1 MSNRHN
7 DHPVHTVTI
16 CGSML
21 QELQEVWDEL
31 GEPDAERDTMLFEI
45 EQACVEVYRR
55 KVDEAIKCK
64 AQLQA
69 EISRT
74 QAQISDICFALG
86 EQLPHFDKSAVGGLK
101 RELDSILPLLEEMQ
115 KRKIDRKNQFLEVLN
130 QLKDIS
136 NELGISMEDSLYKM
150 VVNETDLSL
159 NGLEELRQQLLISQN
174 EKRDRQ
180 RLVEDHLSALSL
192 LSLVLGVDFKNTIY
206 EIHPTLCNFKGV
218 KDISSSTIEGLSG
231 ALLRLREVKMKRW
244 EKLQKF
250 ATSMLELWN
259 LMDTPME
266 EQKAFHNVTSK
277 IAASAS
283 EVTEA
288 NILSIDFLN
297 LVETEISRLEQLKS
311 SKLREILKK
320 KRSELDEICKE
331 AHMVA
336 EAHGATE
343 FSFEAVASGTMDPE
357 YLLEQTEIEIA
368 RAKAEVL
375 SRKEI
380 LDKVD
385 KWLAACEE
393 ECWLDHYNK
402 DDKRY
407 HAGRGAH
414 LALKRAEKARAVI
427 NKIPAMVDTLIS
439 KTAAWE
445 AERGVEFL
453 YDTERLISVLDQYK
467 ISRLEKEQDK
477 QRQRDQKKRL
487 GQLIAEKEARYGS
500 QPSPASV
507 KGYRITGV
515 ANDRKLSLGGVVL
528 QNSEPRTATLS
539 RHPTKN
545 GGFVAAPSG
554 RRDLFPGQYSE
565 TKHSKGSA
573 KTREIESPFL
583 RKPLSP
589 VFSSRASSKA
599 NIVNDRIEDDHEGK
613 LTSTP
618 PKHVILVGYEGNTRT
633 PTTMPIPMPITPT
646 TVSSAA
652 MVEAKT
658 PCVSTGAISD
668 QLPIEYSFEEVRVD
682 VIHSKTSG
690 K

>member
-1 MSNRHN
+1 MSNRDN
-7 DHPVHTVTI
+7 VPPVHTVTI

-86 EQLPHFDKSAVGGLK
+86 EQLPHFDKSATGGLK
-101 RELDSILPLLEEMQ
+101 RELDSFLPLLKEMQ
-115 KRKIDRKNQFLEVLN
+115 RRKNDRKNQFFEVLN

-136 NELGISMEDSLYKM
+136 NELGMSMEDSLSKM

-159 NGLEELRQQLLISQN
+159 KRLEDLRAQLLICQN
-174 EKRDRQ
+174 EKQARQ
-180 RLVEDHLSALSL
+180 KLAEDQLTALSL
-192 LSLVLGVDFKNTIY
+192 LCLVLGVDFKNTIY
-206 EIHPTLCNFKGV
+206 EIHPTLSNSKGV
-218 KDISSSTIEGLSG
+218 KDISNSTLEGLSG
-231 ALLRLREVKMKRW
+231 ALLRMRNLKMKRW

-250 ATSMLELWN
+250 ATSLLELWN
-259 LMDTPME
+259 LMDTPTE

-277 IAASAS
+277 SAASVT

-297 LVETEISRLEQLKS
+297 LVEAEISRLEQLKT
-311 SKLREILKK
+311 SKLKEILRK
-320 KRSELDEICKE
+320 KRSELDEICRE
-331 AHMVA
+331 AHMVP

-343 FSFEAVASGTMDPE
+343 FSFEAVTSGTMDPE

-380 LDKVD
+380 LEKVE
-385 KWLAACEE
+385 KWQAACQE
-393 ECWLDHYNK
+393 ECWLDDYNK
-402 DDKRY
+402 DDRRY

-427 NKIPAMVDTLIS
+427 NKIPTMVDTLIS

-445 AERGVEFL
+445 VERGVEFF
-453 YDTERLISVLDQYK
+453 YDTERLLSMLDQYK
-467 ISRLEKEQDK
+467 ISREEKELDK

-515 ANDRKLSLGGVVL
+515 SNDRKLSLGGVVL
-528 QNSEPRTATLS
+528 QNSEPRKATLS

-545 GGFVAAPSG
+545 GAPSG
-554 RRDLFPGQYSE
+554 KRDLFPGQYSE
-565 TKHSKGSA
+565 TKYSKGYA
-573 KTREIESPFL
+573 KTREMGSPVV

-589 VFSSRASSKA
+589 VFSSRASSNV
-599 NIVNDRIEDDHEGK
+599 NIVNDRPEDDYQGK
-613 LTSTP
+613 LASTP
-618 PKHVILVGYEGNTRT
+618 PKHAILVGCEGNNRT
-633 PTTMPIPMPITPT
+633 PTTMPIPMPNTPT
-646 TVSSAA
+646 TVSSVS
-652 MVEAKT
+652 MLEAKT
-658 PCVSTGAISD
+658 PCVLTGHISD
-668 QLPIEYSFEEVRVD
+668 QLPIEYSFEEVRVG
-682 VIHSKTSG
+682 HSKTSE